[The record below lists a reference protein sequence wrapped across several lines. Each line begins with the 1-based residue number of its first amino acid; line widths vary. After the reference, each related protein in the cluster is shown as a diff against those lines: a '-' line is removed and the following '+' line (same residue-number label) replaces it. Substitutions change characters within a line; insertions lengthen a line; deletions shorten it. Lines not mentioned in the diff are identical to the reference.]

1 MYSLGIRTCPGE
13 VMQRIPVPMA
23 VANTD
28 KAITETTEKI
38 SRTLDVCGAQGLA
51 TNT

>member
-1 MYSLGIRTCPGE
+1 
-13 VMQRIPVPMA
+13 MQRIPVPMA